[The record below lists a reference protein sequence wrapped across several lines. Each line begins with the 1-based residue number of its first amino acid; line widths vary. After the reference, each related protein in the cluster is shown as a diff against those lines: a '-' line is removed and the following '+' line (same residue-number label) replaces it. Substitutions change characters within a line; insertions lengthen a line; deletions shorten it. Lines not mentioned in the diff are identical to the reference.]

1 MALDVRI
8 LIESIKLW
16 IVLVTAVQKAVVA
29 QPAAR
34 TDVSVAQCINVKI
47 VTGLF

>member
-8 LIESIKLW
+8 LIKSIKLW

-29 QPAAR
+29 QAYVL
-34 TDVSVAQCINVKI
+34 TLGTVEKS
-47 VTGLF
+47 